1 MKKAMFAGAASALA
15 LLVAGCG
22 SNEEAALNE
31 QNTAA
36 SDMNA
41 MMVDPNNPFAG
52 SMQQMMGQMMAAV
65 GSNVGQNWARKMI
78 VHHQGAI
85 DMSRIVL
92 DRNPTPEVAS
102 LAQETI
108 EKQTR
113 EIAEIRKLLE
123 EGPPDQQSAALYR
136 PAMMEMQQKMMA
148 ASGSDIS
155 ETFLLKMAEHHR
167 GAVAMSDIAL
177 ENGATGPIRDQVQK
191 TKAAQVKE
199 IEMVDAILGGEAPPS
214 VAAASAPPEAVTS
227 EAPTPAA
234 RDTGASPSTAR
245 PATSAEPEPEPE
257 PEPADP
263 HAGHDMNNMSH

>member
-36 SDMNA
+36 SDMTA
-41 MMVDPNNPFAG
+41 MAADPNNPFAG
-52 SMQQMMGQMMAAV
+52 AMQQMMDQMTAAI

-92 DRNPTPEVAS
+92 ERNPTPEVAS

-113 EIAEIRKLLE
+113 EIAEIRMLLE

-148 ASGSDIS
+148 ASGANIS

-177 ENGATGPIRDQVQK
+177 ENGVTGAMRDQVQK
-191 TKAAQVKE
+191 TRAAQVNE
-199 IEMVDAILGGEAPPS
+199 IEMIDAMLGGEAPPS
-214 VAAASAPPEAVTS
+214 ATAASAPPQAAAS
-227 EAPTPAA
+227 EPPAPVA

-245 PATSAEPEPEPE
+245 PAPTPEPEPE